1 MSNLMAAA
9 ADEWSVRPDPLSDS
23 VDGVSEMII
32 HSVAEEIAV
41 GR

>member
-1 MSNLMAAA
+1 MSRFMAAA
-9 ADEWSVRPDPLSDS
+9 VDDWSVRSDPLSDS

-32 HSVAEEIAV
+32 HRVAEESAV